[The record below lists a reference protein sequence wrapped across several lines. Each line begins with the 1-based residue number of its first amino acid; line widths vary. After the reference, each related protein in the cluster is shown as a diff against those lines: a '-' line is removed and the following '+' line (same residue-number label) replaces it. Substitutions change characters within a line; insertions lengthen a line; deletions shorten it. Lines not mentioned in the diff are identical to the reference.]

1 VLTLTQKE
9 TVALL
14 SGDPNSMFKLTND
27 GTLTLPLKPIIIEIK
42 KSLMDQGVQIA
53 SIIPEVDKDIAIG
66 QIPELAMARVIYQV
80 GTGIGTWL
88 PWLTFL
94 SLLIGIAVANR
105 RPRALVASG
114 IALVAVTGLMLIG
127 FSTGSLFLPA
137 LVQPP
142 FGAAAGVIFDAV
154 VLYARDVAG
163 GVLAAAIVM
172 ILAGWALSPSATRA
186 RAWLGGRFDAGRA
199 GLDQV
204 GATMGK
210 TGLVLGTQVVAIR
223 WAIVALG
230 VLAAALS
237 WPLTP
242 GNVITWTLVVLLL
255 LTVFELLWR
264 RPVAPAKA
272 APAKVAP
279 AKVAPAKPA
288 AKKPSSTTK
297 STRAS
302 K

>member
-1 VLTLTQKE
+1 
-9 TVALL
+9 
-14 SGDPNSMFKLTND
+14 
-27 GTLTLPLKPIIIEIK
+27 
-42 KSLMDQGVQIA
+42 
-53 SIIPEVDKDIAIG
+53 
-66 QIPELAMARVIYQV
+66 MARVIYQV
-80 GTGIGTWL
+80 GTGIGMWL

-114 IALVAVTGLMLIG
+114 IALVAITGVMLIG
-127 FSTGSLFLPA
+127 FGTGSLFLPA

-172 ILAGWALSPSATRA
+172 ILAGWALSPSAARA

-210 TGLVLGTQVVAIR
+210 TGQVLGTQVVAIR
-223 WAIVALG
+223 WAIVVLG
-230 VLAAALS
+230 VVAAALT

-242 GNVITWTLVVLLL
+242 GNVVTWTLLVLLL

-264 RPVAPAKA
+264 RPAAPSKA
-272 APAKVAP
+272 APAKKSAP
-279 AKVAPAKPA
+279 AKST
-288 AKKPSSTTK
+288 AKKSSSTSK